1 LGPGLDLDFSRAV
14 GDPNEKWAAL
24 LAFLIFCTAPAQ
36 TFSQA
41 NKSANLVLTHV
52 TIIDVSGGPS
62 LHDMTVL
69 VTGDRISRIEPAA
82 KFTAPA
88 NSQTIDAAGK
98 FLIPGLWDM
107 HVHPHS
113 PQDASL
119 FIANGITGIR
129 IMWGDRDDFESRKAR
144 DAGKLLAPHM
154 YIASPLIDG
163 PKPYWPGSVS
173 VSTEAEARAVVDKA
187 KAMGADFIKVYSFL
201 PREEFLAIADESKK
215 QNISFAG
222 HVPMSVS
229 AQQASNAGMKSI
241 EHLTGVTQACSTL
254 SAELNKASEAD
265 LEEHNRTDQHLFEG
279 PRIHAMHEQMFATCN
294 PEKASD
300 LYDDFKRNG
309 TWQVPTLTLWRMF
322 SSINDGAFVNNP
334 QLRFVSIRERQR
346 WDQATVA
353 ERSTDVNVAISK
365 SDFQKYLQ
373 LVAAMQKASVGILAG
388 TDTGN
393 PYCIPGFALHDE
405 LQLLVQAG
413 LTPLQALQA
422 ATTHPAQFV
431 ANENDFGAV
440 KPGKLANLVLLDANP
455 LDNIANTTKIHAVII
470 DGQFLDRA
478 ALDAMLANVAALANR
493 KPIGDVLFAAIQK
506 DGIRAAVDQY
516 HQLVATQHDSYDF
529 SENELVSLGYRLLH
543 MQKISDAIEIFK
555 LSVEAYPQSYN
566 TYDSLA
572 EAYMDHGDRDLA
584 IQNYRKSLELNPA
597 NANGTKMLQKLS
609 AQ

>member
-1 LGPGLDLDFSRAV
+1 MK
-14 GDPNEKWAAL
+14 KWAPL
-24 LAFLIFCTAPAQ
+24 FFLAICCVVAAP
-36 TFSQA
+36 TIPQA
-41 NKSANLVLTHV
+41 TKSGDIILTHL
-52 TIIDVSGGPS
+52 TIIDVTGGPPQ
-62 LHDMTVL
+62 HDMV
-69 VTGDRISRIEPAA
+69 VVIAGNRISEIEATN
-82 KFTAPA
+82 KFSVPP
-88 NSQTIDAAGK
+88 NSRVIDATGK

-163 PKPYWPGSVS
+163 PEPYWPGSVS

-229 AQQASNAGMKSI
+229 AQEASNAGMKSI

-300 LYDDFKRNG
+300 LYDVFKRNG

-322 SSINDGAFVNNP
+322 SSINDASFVNNP

-353 ERSTDVNVAISK
+353 EQSTDVNVAISK

-422 ATTHPAQFV
+422 ATTNPARFI
-431 ANENDFGAV
+431 ANENDYGAV
-440 KPGKLANLVLLDANP
+440 KPGKLANLVLLDGNP
-455 LDNIANTTKIHAVII
+455 LDNIANTTKIRAVIL
-470 DGQFLDRA
+470 DGKFLDRPS
-478 ALDAMLANVAALANR
+478 LDAMLDSVAAVSSR
-493 KPIGDVLFAAIQK
+493 KPIGDVLFATIQAS
-506 DGIRAAVDQY
+506 GIQAAVDQY
-516 HQLVATQHDSYDF
+516 HQLAATQHDGYDF
-529 SENELVSLGYRLLH
+529 SENEFVTLGYRLLH
-543 MQKISDAIEIFK
+543 LKKITDAIEIFK

-597 NANGTKMLQKLS
+597 NANGAKMLQKLS